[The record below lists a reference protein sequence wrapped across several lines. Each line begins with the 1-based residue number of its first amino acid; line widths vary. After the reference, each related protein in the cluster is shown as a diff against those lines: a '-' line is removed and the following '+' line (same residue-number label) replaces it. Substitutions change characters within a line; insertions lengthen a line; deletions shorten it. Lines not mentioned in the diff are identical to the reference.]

1 MSANK
6 SDNSQ
11 GDTGTRD
18 VTYDLISVAYH
29 ALQGAETTALY
40 IADAEQEGNQ
50 EVAQFFRE
58 IKDEY
63 QTRAQRAKDLLTTHL
78 GAQQSRGATG
88 GGGGAQ

>member
-1 MSANK
+1 MSANR

-63 QTRAQRAKDLLTTHL
+63 QSRAQRAKDLLTAHL
-78 GAQQSRGATG
+78 GQQQSRGATG
-88 GGGGAQ
+88 GGQ